1 MNVAGAPVITFRR
14 IGTRNSG
21 RGTLHYFRRRCA
33 HTWRNPFFSLL
44 LSLVPRVA
52 HGGKGGRR
60 AREESSNRREGG
72 GRGGGSRLAI
82 NPFHCET
89 FESKSKFRF
98 GGAAALSSGSA
109 ASASYLWTLSCPE
122 KYLKTGR
129 TRRSTLHGIGATQ
142 TVSSK
147 NWSPAFRTRKNPVCY
162 VSCFQQYPFVTLRER
177 NTSLPSYSV
186 TPPSLPPQN

>member
-33 HTWRNPFFSLL
+33 HTLAKSFFFSPSFLG
-44 LSLVPRVA
+44 SSSGTR
-52 HGGKGGRR
+52 GER
-60 AREESSNRREGG
+60 REEGARGELEQEEEGEG
-72 GRGGGSRLAI
+72 EDGRLAI

>member
-1 MNVAGAPVITFRR
+1 MRAYVAKSFFFLSFFPWF
-14 IGTRNSG
+14 
-21 RGTLHYFRRRCA
+21 LEW
-33 HTWRNPFFSLL
+33 HT
-44 LSLVPRVA
+44 
-52 HGGKGGRR
+52 GGK
-60 AREESSNRREGG
+60 EGG
-72 GRGGGSRLAI
+72 GRARRARTGGKDEEGEGEDGRLAI